1 MRMSRKEAINFLR
14 NTKTKVG
21 DPVTSREMQKKLFSL
36 GFTWTSGS
44 TVVENTDCYFIIIG
58 DDTFWFSFSSDYWN
72 RIGNKEI
79 NVNDIINMKVN
90 NDGKRPFAES
100 EECFKEMLLHYP
112 FGWVKTKDAYT
123 QVKQLKKDRVELI
136 NGNEITYS
144 KAFDEIEFSDGG
156 TFGIENKNE

>member
-36 GFTWTSGS
+36 GFTWISGS
-44 TVVENTDCYFIIIG
+44 AVVENTDCYFIIIG
-58 DDTFWFSFSSDYWN
+58 DDTFGFTFLADYWN

-79 NVNDIINMKVN
+79 NVNDIINMKVDN
-90 NDGKRPFAES
+90 GGKRPFADT

-136 NGNEITYS
+136 NGKEIIYS
-144 KAFDEIEFSDGG
+144 KAFDEIEFTDGG
-156 TFGIENKNE
+156 TFGIETKNE

>member
-1 MRMSRKEAINFLR
+1 MSRKEAINFLK

-36 GFTWTSGS
+36 GFTWVSGS

-58 DDTFWFSFSSDYWN
+58 DDTFMVSLSADYWN

-90 NDGKRPFAES
+90 NGGKRPFADD

-136 NGNEITYS
+136 NGKEIVYS
-144 KAFDEIEFSDGG
+144 KAFDEIEFTDGG
-156 TFGIENKNE
+156 TFGIETKK

>member
-136 NGNEITYS
+136 NGKEIVYS
-144 KAFDEIEFSDGG
+144 KAFDEIEFADGAE
-156 TFGIENKNE
+156 FGAKY

>member
-1 MRMSRKEAINFLR
+1 MGMSRKEAINFLR

-36 GFTWTSGS
+36 GFTWVSGS
-44 TVVENTDCYFIIIG
+44 TIVENTDCYFIIIG
-58 DDTFWFSFSSDYWN
+58 DDTFMVSFSADYWN

-90 NDGKRPFAES
+90 NGGKRPFVDT

-136 NGNEITYS
+136 DGKEIVHS
-144 KAFDEIEFSDGG
+144 KAFDELEFADGG
-156 TFGIENKNE
+156 TFGIETKNE

>member
-36 GFTWTSGS
+36 GFTWISGS
-44 TVVENTDCYFIIIG
+44 TVLENTDCYFIIIG
-58 DDTFWFSFSSDYWN
+58 DNTFMVSFSADYWN

-90 NDGKRPFAES
+90 NGGKRPFADT

-136 NGNEITYS
+136 NGKEIVYS
-144 KAFDEIEFSDGG
+144 KAFDEIEFTDGG
-156 TFGIENKNE
+156 TFGIETKNE

>member
-79 NVNDIINMKVN
+79 NVNDIININVN
-90 NDGKRPFAES
+90 NDGKRQFADT

-136 NGNEITYS
+136 NGKEITYS

>member
-1 MRMSRKEAINFLR
+1 MRMSRKEAINFLK

-36 GFTWTSGS
+36 GFTWISGS
-44 TVVENTDCYFIIIG
+44 TVVENTDCDLIIIG
-58 DDTFWFSFSSDYWN
+58 DDTFGFSFSADYWN

-136 NGNEITYS
+136 NGKEIVYS
-144 KAFDEIEFSDGG
+144 KAFDEIEFTDGAEFG
-156 TFGIENKNE
+156 TKYQ

>member
-1 MRMSRKEAINFLR
+1 MRMSRKEAINFLK

-36 GFTWTSGS
+36 GFTWVSGS

-58 DDTFWFSFSSDYWN
+58 DDTFMVSLSADYWN

-90 NDGKRPFAES
+90 NGGKRPFADT

-136 NGNEITYS
+136 NGKEIVYS
-144 KAFDEIEFSDGG
+144 KAFDEIEFTDGG
-156 TFGIENKNE
+156 TFGIETKK